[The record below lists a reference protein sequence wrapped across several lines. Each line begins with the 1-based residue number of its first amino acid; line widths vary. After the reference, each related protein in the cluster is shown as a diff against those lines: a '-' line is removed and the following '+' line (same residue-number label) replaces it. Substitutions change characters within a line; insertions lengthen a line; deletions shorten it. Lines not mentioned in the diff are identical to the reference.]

1 MDYKISNAN
10 ALAESITQDTPVGF
24 FRFYTNSTAGNLSY
38 LKLATPMLAS
48 KQTLSTHQ
56 RAESHMA
63 EAQPPPASEQRATKR
78 MELKANRLLL
88 RRLIDSD
95 PDLVH
100 AISQWFQF
108 IRKHDLEVE
117 RLARLPLLTLLV
129 RSARH
134 ALLLLGLF
142 SYIVLLTQS
151 RRSSA

>member
-1 MDYKISNAN
+1 
-10 ALAESITQDTPVGF
+10 
-24 FRFYTNSTAGNLSY
+24 
-38 LKLATPMLAS
+38 MLAS
-48 KQTLSTHQ
+48 KQALSTHQ

-63 EAQPPPASEQRATKR
+63 AAQPPPASEKRATKR

-88 RRLIDSD
+88 RRLIDND

-100 AISQWFQF
+100 AISQWFQI
-108 IRKHDLEVE
+108 IREHDLVVE

-129 RSARH
+129 RSALH

-142 SYIVLLTQS
+142 VSYIVLLTQS